1 MKKEGEVNVLRKRE
15 DDRDGGKVEDED
27 EQVYSDQEDGVEIV
41 DIEKVRLMDWMAP
54 ESLKKERDGK
64 DRKKVKK
71 EEKDVKGKG
80 ESCSYGLYLKLDV
93 C

>member
-71 EEKDVKGKG
+71 EEKDAKGKG
-80 ESCSYGLYLKLDV
+80 KFCSYILYLKLGV